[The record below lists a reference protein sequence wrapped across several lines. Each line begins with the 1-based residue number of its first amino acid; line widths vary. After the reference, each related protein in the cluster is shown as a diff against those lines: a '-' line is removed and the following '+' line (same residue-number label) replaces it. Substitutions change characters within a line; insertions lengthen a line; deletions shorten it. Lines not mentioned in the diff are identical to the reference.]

1 MTNMTKKIQVTLHE
15 EQYDELRRIADR
27 DGKKL
32 AYVVRE
38 AIEKYCLNPEA
49 DRAKREALQVL
60 FSLPPTPAPKS
71 YAEWKREYATLK
83 TKAK

>member
-1 MTNMTKKIQVTLHE
+1 MTKKIQVTLNE
-15 EQYDELRRIADR
+15 ELYDTLRRIANR

-32 AYVVRE
+32 AAVVRE
-38 AIEKYCLNPEA
+38 SIVKYCQNPEA
-49 DRAKREALQVL
+49 DRIKREALQVL

-83 TKAK
+83 TKAKT